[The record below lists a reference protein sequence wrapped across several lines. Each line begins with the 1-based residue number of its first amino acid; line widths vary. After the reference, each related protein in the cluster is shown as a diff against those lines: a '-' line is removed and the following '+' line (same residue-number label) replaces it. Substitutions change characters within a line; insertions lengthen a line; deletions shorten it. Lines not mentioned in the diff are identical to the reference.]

1 MAYHVKNGLQLD
13 EYHFFE
19 IIRLAVDDEVRV
31 LREEHLDERGTEA
44 FAAAHLEF
52 YHCYE
57 NAEALAE
64 RLAEYGDG
72 EKLPCTRRNLELVY
86 AELLA
91 ERKIRSAP
99 PAAAPVVDK
108 MAGITVIR
116 EDALAEYVMPR
127 DEAAAL
133 EKLRDDPALND
144 HQRKQRLRKLAALAG
159 QQRRENST
167 LPRNYG
173 RRLVL

>member
-1 MAYHVKNGLQLD
+1 MAHYMKNGLQLD

-19 IIRLAVDDEVRV
+19 IIRLAVDDEVRA
-31 LREEHLDERGTEA
+31 LREAHLDERGTGA
-44 FAAAHLEF
+44 FAAAHAEF
-52 YHCYE
+52 HHCNE
-57 NAEALAE
+57 NAAALAD
-64 RLAEYGDG
+64 RLAEHGDG

-91 ERKIRSAP
+91 EGKIKSAP
-99 PAAAPVVDK
+99 PASTPVIDK
-108 MAGITVIR
+108 MAGVTLVR
-116 EDALAEYVMPR
+116 EDAVLEYQPPPN
-127 DEAAAL
+127 EAAAL

-167 LPRNYG
+167 LPRNYSQ
-173 RRLVL
+173 RPVL